1 MAGVAA
7 TSLQSYAA
15 AAEVTTAVVPAVVD
29 ELKMEPEEHLARE
42 YVQEFVLDHLDPG
55 DVKREAAA
63 AAAAVAQIALAN
75 DKVKPLLT
83 ALARQQQQQPT
94 PPQPTTTA
102 SPPQDS
108 GGGGTPKAELVVHN
122 MAQVE
127 PSQHMRLTGSPP
139 AGCGHPLPGSM
150 GPLTPP
156 AHELEQAHGLPLY
169 GQPPGAVQV
178 QHVVQAGVLVKLPYG
193 PGLTNLSHPGT
204 PPDTPPV
211 SASPPALQNLQRL
224 DRLERMQLHHQH
236 QQHLQQAPHQHHPQH
251 PQHNQQQ
258 QQQHQ
263 HHHQHQ
269 QPEAILPDGMP
280 WLTQSLRQE
289 PLDLRPHCPQEHPG
303 SEPEVENDHW
313 PPHHLPDLV
322 QHHHHPGG
330 LAGHPNG
337 RHSRHTGWSCTLT

>member
-15 AAEVTTAVVPAVVD
+15 VAEVAAAVVPAVVD

-63 AAAAVAQIALAN
+63 AALAAHE
-75 DKVKPLLT
+75 KVKPLLT
-83 ALARQQQQQPT
+83 ALARQQQPAAQPAAPATAAAT
-94 PPQPTTTA
+94 PPQEAGP
-102 SPPQDS
+102 SPKS
-108 GGGGTPKAELVVHN
+108 ELHN
-122 MAQVE
+122 GLAQIE
-127 PSQHMRLTGSPP
+127 PPAQQMRLAGSPP
-139 AGCGHPLPGSM
+139 RGCGHPLPGTM

-178 QHVVQAGVLVKLPYG
+178 QHVVQAGVLVKVPYG

-211 SASPPALQNLQRL
+211 SASPPTLQNLQRL
-224 DRLERMQLHHQH
+224 ERLERMQLHHQH
-236 QQHLQQAPHQHHPQH
+236 QQHPHSQHQAQHQLH
-251 PQHNQQQ
+251 
-258 QQQHQ
+258 QQHQ
-263 HHHQHQ
+263 HQHHQPHQ

-289 PLDLRPHCPQEHPG
+289 PLDLRPHCPPEHPG
-303 SEPEVENDHW
+303 SEPEVEGEHW

-322 QHHHHPGG
+322 QHHHHHPGV
-330 LAGHPNG
+330 HPNG
-337 RHSRHTGWSCTLT
+337 RHPRHTGSCSFM